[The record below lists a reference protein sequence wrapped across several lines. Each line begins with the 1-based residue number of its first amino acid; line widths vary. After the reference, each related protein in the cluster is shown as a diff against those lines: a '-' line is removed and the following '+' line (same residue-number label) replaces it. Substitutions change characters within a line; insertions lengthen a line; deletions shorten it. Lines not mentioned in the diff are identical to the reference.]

1 MIPKTMK
8 TDKKGYA
15 RMSEAAK
22 EWAAYVAAR
31 NAIETAKAAR
41 LAAQPANGKEGK

>member
-1 MIPKTMK
+1 MIPKTSK

-31 NAIETAKAAR
+31 NAIETAKAR
-41 LAAQPANGKEGK
+41 GPQPVQTEGGAK